1 MFFYRFMLLSYILSN
16 MKGIF
21 SKIIFFIIF
30 SYLVSA
36 TLIIFTEGFSEIF
49 VYKNPKN
56 VYIYSFNYF
65 KWYYYNLDTLTYSRV
80 FKIGSAF
87 IFPYWIQI
95 TIWNIKWKSL
105 LLYIFRYIFGLF
117 SFYTKKSIPYNNYDK
132 EITNDICFIKNSFMR
147 NIESSIDN
155 MMCDIFNVNNK
166 VPSQN
171 YNIDVNF
178 IKSSTIRKIEG
189 LVDNMIYEVLM
200 LNRRI
205 DKK

>member
-1 MFFYRFMLLSYILSN
+1 MLLSYILSN